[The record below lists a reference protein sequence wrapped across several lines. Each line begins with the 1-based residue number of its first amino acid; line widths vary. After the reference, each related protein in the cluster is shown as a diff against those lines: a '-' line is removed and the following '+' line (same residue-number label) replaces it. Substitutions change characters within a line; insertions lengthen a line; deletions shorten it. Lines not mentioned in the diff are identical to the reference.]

1 MSAFVST
8 LNFYRKYISGNIE
21 WLVLGDIHRLS
32 KIVRFQ
38 HSFLQSAHTILAPK
52 AVILHL

>member
-8 LNFYRKYISGNIE
+8 LNFYRKYISDNIE

-38 HSFLQSAHTILAPK
+38 HSFLQSAHTIPAPK